1 MKEVFEGDFDIEMI
15 VQGTRQSTPSQVQD
29 SDLTD
34 SVDQD
39 SGEELLMKALGAQ
52 IISKEDQ

>member
-1 MKEVFEGDFDIEMI
+1 MI

-34 SVDQD
+34 SVDQV

-52 IISKEDQ
+52 IISKEEQ